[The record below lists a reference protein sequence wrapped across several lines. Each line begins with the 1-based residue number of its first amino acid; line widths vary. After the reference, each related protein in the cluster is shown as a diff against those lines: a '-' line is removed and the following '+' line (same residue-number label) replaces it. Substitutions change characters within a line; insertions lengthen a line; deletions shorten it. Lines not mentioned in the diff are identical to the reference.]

1 MKAILVTVALSCTI
15 CHADA
20 IADRTLDVIRSSVVN
35 DTIPDAML
43 PMGIVRVGER
53 SLLTVFCDG
62 GDLMPGSKAYLFR
75 SDDLGKTW
83 SNAPETI
90 IASENPDIGMGAGLA
105 SLPDDR
111 LLLIE
116 MVQTHHSGDRTS
128 GAVFKKRTSSFPL
141 KISRD
146 GGKSFDVAGELPF
159 PNGANGGVMGTV
171 VALANGD
178 LILPGYQY
186 PSEVPKEEGI
196 SYGSGFF
203 RSQDGGNTW
212 GRLEV
217 AFNDPVPG
225 RTASMYFSEAAYV
238 VRPDGSIVAY
248 ARIDSEKRDA
258 KLWQTQGNNLWWVES
273 HDHGKTWSIPQES
286 DIGGLFPA
294 IVRLGNGKYLMA
306 CGNRHETPTRKV
318 GFYTSDN
325 GLHFQLAD
333 YAPYFRT
340 RGKCLSS
347 ATGGAQA
354 LVPVSENEVYC
365 VYYAADPSLTSAH
378 RTYIEGCLIRLK

>member
-1 MKAILVTVALSCTI
+1 MILAISCSI
-15 CHADA
+15 CHGDLEAGQSLNVTRSA
-20 IADRTLDVIRSSVVN
+20 IVN

-43 PMGIVRVGER
+43 PMGIVRVGKTG
-53 SLLTVFCDG
+53 LLTVFCDG

-83 SNAPETI
+83 SKDPETI
-90 IASENPDIGMGAGLA
+90 IASENPDIGIGAGLA
-105 SLPDDR
+105 SLPDGR
-111 LLLIE
+111 LLLME
-116 MVQTHHSGDRTS
+116 MVQTHDSGDRTW

-141 KISRD
+141 KISGD
-146 GGKSFDVAGELPF
+146 GGKTFEAAGELPF
-159 PNGANGGVMGTV
+159 PSGANGGVMGTV

-186 PSEVPKEEGI
+186 PGGSPKKEGVL
-196 SYGSGFF
+196 YGSGFF
-203 RSQDGGNTW
+203 RSRDGGNTW
-212 GRLEV
+212 GHLEV
-217 AFNDPVPG
+217 AFSDPVPG
-225 RTASMYFSEAAYV
+225 RTEPLHFNEAAYV

-258 KLWQTQGNNLWWVES
+258 KLWQTQGNNLWWTES
-273 HDHGKTWSIPQES
+273 HDNGGTWSIPQES

-294 IVRLGNGKYLMA
+294 IVRLSNGKYLMA
-306 CGNRHETPTRKV
+306 CGNRHETPTRKI
-318 GFYTSDN
+318 GFYASDD
-325 GLHFQLAD
+325 GLNFQLAD

-340 RGKCLSS
+340 GGRCLSS
-347 ATGGAQA
+347 ATGGSQA
-354 LVPVSENEVYC
+354 LVPISENEAYC

>member
-1 MKAILVTVALSCTI
+1 MKAVLMALAMSYTI
-15 CHADA
+15 CHADPVA
-20 IADRTLDVIRSSVVN
+20 GRTLDVMRSAIVN

-43 PMGIVRVGER
+43 PMGIVKVGEK

-75 SDDLGKTW
+75 SDDLGRTW
-83 SNAPETI
+83 SKDPETI
-90 IASENPDIGMGAGLA
+90 IASENPDIGIGAGLA
-105 SLPDDR
+105 ALPDGR

-116 MVQTHHSGDRTS
+116 MVQTHHSGDRTW

-141 KISRD
+141 KVSAD
-146 GGKSFDVAGELPF
+146 GGKTFDAAGELPF
-159 PNGANGGVMGTV
+159 PDGANGGVMGTV

-186 PSEVPKEEGI
+186 PGGEKTGGV

-203 RSQDGGNTW
+203 RSRDGGNTW
-212 GRLEV
+212 SDLEV
-217 AFNDPVPG
+217 AFSDPVSG
-225 RTASMYFSEAAYV
+225 RSDPMFFNEAAYV

-248 ARIDSEKRDA
+248 ARIDSEKRDT
-258 KLWQTQGNNLWWVES
+258 KLWQTQGNNLWWIES
-273 HDHGKTWSIPQES
+273 HDHGKTWSVPKES

-294 IVRLGNGKYLMA
+294 ITRLNNGKYLMA

-318 GFYTSDN
+318 GFYTSDD
-325 GLHFQLAD
+325 GLHFQLAS

-340 RGKCLSS
+340 GGKCLSS

-354 LVPVSENEVYC
+354 LVPISENEVYC

-378 RTYIEGCLIRLK
+378 RTYIEGCVVRLK